1 MDKFLKIQSVQGG
14 EITNTSNL
22 RDFHIPQGDVY
33 DLRDSFVQFNCE
45 IDRTED
51 VVNGG
56 VGVYQNS
63 VQWVTAETKKP
74 HFPNVAFVK
83 NCNLKSTTKGHI
95 ESIRRVD
102 ILKTNL
108 AILNKSQRET
118 ADDAYE
124 TVNQLP
130 TPINQQAGTI
140 FTPVNKTGAVKSIES
155 KNVPLA
161 IRCSD
166 LFDFCSTDEYDTRK
180 GGGLHMH
187 LELNRDRLEAV
198 QLGKNPV
205 PTNFLRFMDV
215 ATSAGVGNKVV
226 IGTGSTQLRVQDLQQ
241 SPYYVGQKLLMTAT
255 GTGTGGDKPVDVTG
269 TNGVCVI
276 KSILFEKGNADQ
288 TKGGKIT
295 IEFEQPWGATLNG
308 DGGYTNVKCT
318 IATCT
323 PTLKIT
329 NAELILKKK
338 NMGELNNYSQIE
350 YTTYSTEEGNGNSRT
365 TFQELFTVEGEA
377 TQAFMCFAQGNDNLI
392 SSAPLTSFRCALNNQ
407 DITDRDVV
415 VGSPL
420 YYDRLGGNIRG
431 QGYNLRNLDQNTG
444 NSAET
449 DYTKTYTEETCE
461 SKPLVASLF
470 QTDSNKF
477 LQVRC
482 SVGDITYTAP
492 VGALSGVNGYQLFK
506 SIPRVFSY

>member
-1 MDKFLKIQSVQGG
+1 
-14 EITNTSNL
+14 
-22 RDFHIPQGDVY
+22 
-33 DLRDSFVQFNCE
+33 
-45 IDRTED
+45 
-51 VVNGG
+51 
-56 VGVYQNS
+56 
-63 VQWVTAETKKP
+63 
-74 HFPNVAFVK
+74 
-83 NCNLKSTTKGHI
+83 
-95 ESIRRVD
+95 
-102 ILKTNL
+102 
-108 AILNKSQRET
+108 
-118 ADDAYE
+118 
-124 TVNQLP
+124 
-130 TPINQQAGTI
+130 
-140 FTPVNKTGAVKSIES
+140 
-155 KNVPLA
+155 
-161 IRCSD
+161 
-166 LFDFCSTDEYDTRK
+166 
-180 GGGLHMH
+180 MH

-198 QLGKNPV
+198 QLGKAPV